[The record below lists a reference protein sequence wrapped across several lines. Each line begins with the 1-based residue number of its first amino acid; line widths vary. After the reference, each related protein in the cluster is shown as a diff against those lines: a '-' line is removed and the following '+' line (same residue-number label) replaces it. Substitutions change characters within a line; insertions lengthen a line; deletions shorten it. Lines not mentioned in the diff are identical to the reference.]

1 VAPISGWV
9 TGVPHLPPGAAKS
22 GNFGTKLRH
31 YQPKSAQK
39 RPKKG
44 QNRLF
49 VVTYQLTMY
58 FCMLLIICA
67 LCYFYR
73 EKSDNNR

>member
-1 VAPISGWV
+1 LGDRSSA
-9 TGVPHLPPGAAKS
+9 LAPGAAKS

-44 QNRLF
+44 QNQA
-49 VVTYQLTMY
+49 VVITYQLTID
-58 FCMLLIICA
+58 FCMIFIICG
-67 LCYFYR
+67 LRYFYR